1 MVIKV
6 LLFLIPWSLILLP
19 LGLDSGR
26 FHLAA
31 SKGLTE
37 CLTILIANGADINSK
52 NEDGELDRAPGC
64 AAYFSLYGS
73 GGVWCWPLLGVPA
86 AAPCFWPHTFWPASF
101 EGFPSLQA
109 GYTSPA
115 SHLHPKYQALGKQE
129 FPALCG

>member
-1 MVIKV
+1 MCIKI
-6 LLFLIPWSLILLP
+6 LLFLIPWSVILLP

-52 NEDGELDRAPGC
+52 NEDGELDRALDH
-64 AAYFSLYGS
+64 AAHFSLCSS
-73 GGVWCWPLLGVPA
+73 GGGRCWRLLGVPT
-86 AAPCFWPHTFWPASF
+86 AAPCFLPPKFWPASF
-101 EGFPSLQA
+101 QGFPSLQA
-109 GYTSPA
+109 GYTSPT

-129 FPALCG
+129 FLAL